1 MKKTALIVTIAIFAL
16 AGCDKP
22 AEKAAEKPA
31 ASQPAMNDS
40 MAPQQDMAGTMMAPH
55 QDVTGTMMAPSMEP
69 GLSMPSGHPDM
80 GMGAPHDMPSGV
92 PAGVALQRATVVSSI
107 DVPQFTYIEVE
118 QDGKTRWLAGTTIEV
133 KKGDVV
139 EFAEDSTIDNFTS
152 KTLNR
157 TFDTLTFISHAEV
170 VKDEQK

>member
-1 MKKTALIVTIAIFAL
+1 MKKTALIITFAIFTL
-16 AGCDKP
+16 TGCEKP

-31 ASQPAMNDS
+31 ASQSAMNDS

-55 QDVTGTMMAPSMEP
+55 QDMTGTMMAPSMDP
-69 GLSMPSGHPDM
+69 GMSMPSGHPDV
-80 GMGAPHDMPSGV
+80 GMGAPHDVPSGV

-118 QDGKTRWLAGTTIEV
+118 QDGKNRWLAGTSIEV

-170 VKDEQK
+170 VKDE

>member
-1 MKKTALIVTIAIFAL
+1 MKKTALIVTIAIFTL

-22 AEKAAEKPA
+22 AEKAAETPA
-31 ASQPAMNDS
+31 ATQPAMND
-40 MAPQQDMAGTMMAPH
+40 TMAPH
-55 QDVTGTMMAPSMEP
+55 QDMNGGAMTPSMSP
-69 GLSMPSGHPDM
+69 GMSMPSGHPDV

-92 PAGVALQRATVVSSI
+92 PAGVATQRATVVSSI

-118 QDGKTRWLAGTTIEV
+118 QDGKTRWLAGTSIEV

-170 VKDEQK
+170 VKDE

>member
-1 MKKTALIVTIAIFAL
+1 MKKTALIVTIAIFTL

-22 AEKAAEKPA
+22 AEKAAEQPA
-31 ASQPAMNDS
+31 AAQPAMNDS

-55 QDVTGTMMAPSMEP
+55 EDMTGTMMTPSMEP
-69 GLSMPSGHPDM
+69 GMSMPSGHPDV

-92 PAGVALQRATVVSSI
+92 PSGVALQRATVVSSI

-118 QDGKTRWLAGTTIEV
+118 QDGKTRWLAGTSIEV

-170 VKDEQK
+170 VKGE